1 MRLMRTNKRK
11 FQILNGISGALKP
24 VKLVRLHDARHKPAC
39 ALSSRHA
46 SPRWRPSLQ
55 QLHQRGSRLPA
66 RQGRLTLLLGPP
78 GSGKST
84 LLKALAGKLRGKSP
98 RVQGRITYNGETLDQ
113 FVPQRTAAYV
123 SQVRCGV
130 ELLGSC
136 LEAAIMPAAVHDM
149 PCRFALS
156 VLA

>member
-1 MRLMRTNKRK
+1 MQGNLQRARLMRTNKRK

-24 VKLVRLHDARHKPAC
+24 VRLH
-39 ALSSRHA
+39 ALSVHLHTFPDQRTARGENMCNYDAHA
-46 SPRWRPSLQ
+46 
-55 QLHQRGSRLPA
+55 LPA
-66 RQGRLTLLLGPP
+66 LQGRLTLLLGPP

-123 SQVRCGV
+123 SQVRT
-130 ELLGSC
+130 LRSC
-136 LEAAIMPAAVHDM
+136 LGAACMRA
-149 PCRFALS
+149 
-156 VLA
+156 